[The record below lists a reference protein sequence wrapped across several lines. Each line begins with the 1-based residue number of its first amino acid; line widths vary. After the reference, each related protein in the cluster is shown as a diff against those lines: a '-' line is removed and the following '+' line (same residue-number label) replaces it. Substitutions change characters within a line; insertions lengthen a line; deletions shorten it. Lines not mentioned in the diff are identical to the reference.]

1 MIAAAVRSVDM
12 HGDLLRTCVASASN
26 DFRLGANEAPP
37 AIMSI
42 FLGSDVST
50 AIDKYLKKPVGE
62 PSPSMEIDMGVISLP
77 HIKRGGTD
85 RNRTSPFAFTENKFE
100 FRAVGSSQPVA
111 RSNIILN
118 TIFADSLRYLS
129 SEIEARLPT
138 MELNAAIHQV
148 LQDIF
153 VKHQRAI
160 FNGNNYSDEWKA
172 RAQELGLPNLK
183 QTPEAIGAFMSEKN
197 QRLFTSFGIYTKE
210 EMQSRANILWDQ
222 YTKDVTVEAKLYKE
236 LLQNYIIPAGFK
248 AQTSVSSSMISLSA
262 VAPELSKEPQQRHL
276 SMISEALN
284 ASLKNVDVLDSVLNE
299 LKNHHEYEDQAVFCR
314 DEIKPLFD
322 GIRKEG
328 DLLETLVGKENWY
341 LPSYEQM
348 LFKQS

>member
-42 FLGSDVST
+42 FLGTDISIAV
-50 AIDKYLKKPVGE
+50 DKYLKKAVEEE
-62 PSPSMEIDMGVISLP
+62 PSLEIDMGVISLP

-100 FRAVGSSQPVA
+100 FRAAGSSQPVA
-111 RSNIILN
+111 RSNIVLN
-118 TIFADSLRYLS
+118 ALFADSIRYIS
-129 SEIEARLPT
+129 NEIEARKISMDT
-138 MELNAAIHQV
+138 NSAIRQV
-148 LQDIF
+148 IQDIF

-172 RAQELGLPNLK
+172 KAQELGLPNLT
-183 QTPEAIGAFMSEKN
+183 QAPEAIAAWNSEKN
-197 QRLFTSFGIYTKE
+197 IELFESFGIFSRDE
-210 EMQSRANILWDQ
+210 IQSRANILWDQ
-222 YTKDVTVEAKLYKE
+222 YTKEITVEAKLYKE
-236 LLQNYIIPAGFK
+236 MLQNYIIPAGFN
-248 AQTSVSSSMISLSA
+248 AQTNVSASIAALSA
-262 VAPELSKEPQQRHL
+262 SAPELAKAPQIKHL
-276 SMISEALN
+276 TSVTESLN
-284 ASLKNVDVLDSVLNE
+284 ASIENTYALDKVIKEIESIDD
-299 LKNHHEYEDQAVFCR
+299 YEAAAVFCR
-314 DEIKPLFD
+314 DNVKPMFD
-322 GIRKEG
+322 GIRMHG
-328 DLLETLVGKENWY
+328 DRLETLVGRENWP

>member
-1 MIAAAVRSVDM
+1 
-12 HGDLLRTCVASASN
+12 
-26 DFRLGANEAPP
+26 
-37 AIMSI
+37 
-42 FLGSDVST
+42 
-50 AIDKYLKKPVGE
+50 
-62 PSPSMEIDMGVISLP
+62 
-77 HIKRGGTD
+77 
-85 RNRTSPFAFTENKFE
+85 
-100 FRAVGSSQPVA
+100 
-111 RSNIILN
+111 
-118 TIFADSLRYLS
+118 
-129 SEIEARLPT
+129 
-138 MELNAAIHQV
+138 
-148 LQDIF
+148 
-153 VKHQRAI
+153 
-160 FNGNNYSDEWKA
+160 
-172 RAQELGLPNLK
+172 
-183 QTPEAIGAFMSEKN
+183 
-197 QRLFTSFGIYTKE
+197 
-210 EMQSRANILWDQ
+210 MQSRANILWDQ